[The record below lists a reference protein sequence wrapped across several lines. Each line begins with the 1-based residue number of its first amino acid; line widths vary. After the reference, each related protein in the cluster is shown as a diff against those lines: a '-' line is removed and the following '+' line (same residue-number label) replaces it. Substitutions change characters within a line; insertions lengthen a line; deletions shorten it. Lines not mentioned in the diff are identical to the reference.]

1 MHYGK
6 KCSKSIITE
15 SNVQLGN
22 SFILSFGYYNLVVRK
37 HYRLKMTLKVI
48 FLIQILTT
56 CFNIV
61 TSLVFCNETVT
72 KLQICQ
78 LGEHD
83 KGQPPWKPGQP
94 LRPLESMTIF
104 SVAEFNE
111 AQNTISLDI
120 LLSVWWNDTRI
131 SLKSNDPQKYTN
143 EYI

>member
-1 MHYGK
+1 
-6 KCSKSIITE
+6 
-15 SNVQLGN
+15 
-22 SFILSFGYYNLVVRK
+22 
-37 HYRLKMTLKVI
+37 MTLKVI
-48 FLIQILTT
+48 FLIHILTT

-61 TSLVFCNETVT
+61 TSLVFCNETVA

-83 KGQPPWKPGQP
+83 KGQPPWKPDQP

-131 SLKSNDPQKYTN
+131 TLKSNDPQKYTN
-143 EYI
+143 KYI